1 MRAIRGAITVEEDI
15 SEEVLQASEEL
26 LREIIKNNSL
36 LIEEFVSITFT
47 ATSDIKSVYPAV
59 AARKLGLDNVP
70 LLCFQEMKVEN
81 SLNKCIRVMVYIN
94 RDCKLEDLT
103 HIYLR
108 KAVNLRPD
116 LNN

>member
-1 MRAIRGAITVEEDI
+1 MRAIRGAITVEEDK
-15 SEEVLQASEEL
+15 EDEVLQASEEIL
-26 LREIIKNNSL
+26 KEIINENDL
-36 LIEEFVSITFT
+36 QLEEFVSVTFT
-47 ATSDIKSVYPAV
+47 ATADIKSVYPAV

-81 SLNKCIRVMVYIN
+81 SLRKCIRIMVYIN
-94 RDCKLEDLT
+94 RDCKLDDIK
-103 HIYLR
+103 HVYLR